1 MLTFK
6 QIAVSSSSTCGLSQL
21 GSIFCWGKTSDF
33 ASGFNNL
40 ALPVLVNSATAFTSF
55 SVGHGQVCALDAG
68 GKAFCF
74 G

>member
-21 GSIFCWGKTSDF
+21 GSIYCWGKTSVF
-33 ASGFNNL
+33 ASGFANS
-40 ALPVLVNSATAFTSF
+40 ALPVLVASATTFTSL
-55 SVGHGQVCALDAG
+55 SVGYGQVCALDAG
-68 GKAFCF
+68 GSAFCF